1 MKVYFLNLLF
11 SLLTIS
17 AAATTYTFTGSGNW
31 GNPANWQNGV
41 VPPASIPSGSSIIIN
56 GNATSSFMSSGTQF
70 YGLPTDVSLTISPG
84 ATLSLNLD
92 KQFNLD
98 GVMDVQGTFNDA
110 LISVG
115 SGTVTI
121 EGTYNVGYA
130 SQMNIVTVNN
140 GGTFYNVSGLS
151 IHQLTIQP
159 GGNFINSGKVY
170 GNAIIL
176 GNFQNSGILAPGN
189 SPGEYDI
196 TGNYTAASTA
206 THNFEVAG
214 TTSSE
219 YDRLLVSG
227 NLSLNGTLNVS
238 LINGFTP
245 TTSHDLTIMTGT
257 VSGTFS
263 TVNIPSSYSL
273 IYNNN
278 SVVLRSLQSLPVTF
292 INFDAKKE
300 GNAVKLAWNVGPEI
314 NVSHYDIEKSRDG
327 KQFSKIGS
335 LSAAG
340 QSAYTFIDQQSS
352 NTIFYRIKSID
363 EKGEVRYSNILKLN
377 GQESNIVL
385 SAFPLP
391 AKNKLILQHS
401 TAGAGSRINLY
412 SLNGKLLM
420 TVVPEI
426 SNQQTT
432 IDISNLKPGIYLLSY
447 LNEKTRE
454 MMKIVKQ

>member
-1 MKVYFLNLLF
+1 
-11 SLLTIS
+11 
-17 AAATTYTFTGSGNW
+17 
-31 GNPANWQNGV
+31 
-41 VPPASIPSGSSIIIN
+41 
-56 GNATSSFMSSGTQF
+56 
-70 YGLPTDVSLTISPG
+70 
-84 ATLSLNLD
+84 
-92 KQFNLD
+92 
-98 GVMDVQGTFNDA
+98 
-110 LISVG
+110 
-115 SGTVTI
+115 
-121 EGTYNVGYA
+121 
-130 SQMNIVTVNN
+130 
-140 GGTFYNVSGLS
+140 
-151 IHQLTIQP
+151 
-159 GGNFINSGKVY
+159 
-170 GNAIIL
+170 
-176 GNFQNSGILAPGN
+176 
-189 SPGEYDI
+189 
-196 TGNYTAASTA
+196 
-206 THNFEVAG
+206 
-214 TTSSE
+214 
-219 YDRLLVSG
+219 
-227 NLSLNGTLNVS
+227 
-238 LINGFTP
+238 
-245 TTSHDLTIMTGT
+245 
-257 VSGTFS
+257 
-263 TVNIPSSYSL
+263 
-273 IYNNN
+273 
-278 SVVLRSLQSLPVTF
+278 
-292 INFDAKKE
+292 
-300 GNAVKLAWNVGPEI
+300 VKLAWNVGPEI